1 MTTPWFSSLAT
12 ETPPMSEPA
21 IRVRLSWAD
30 HYMDDLYGYLEHG
43 DDTALERAY
52 ELGRLALKQRVSLLD
67 LYEIHQGCC
76 DELARNPD
84 IAANH
89 KEIRKSASHFLLNA
103 LGAFEMAHSGYR
115 ELIGHLEEKLKIRA
129 AELECSNREL
139 EAFCY
144 SVSHDLQE
152 PLRMITSFAELFA
165 KRHNK
170 DLDET
175 SEKYLLYVVDGAHRM
190 KEMLTG
196 VLAYSRLGTGST
208 DNTEIDCNRLVGN
221 VLDVLQI
228 SIKDVGARVKVDHL
242 PAIKGDQLQLSQ
254 VFLNLIG
261 NALKFS
267 RNASPLVEITAMRD
281 GDEWVFSV
289 IDNGIGIDPQF
300 KERIFEL
307 FQRLHA
313 REDFEGTGI
322 GLALVRRIIERHGG
336 RIWVESEPGL
346 GSTFRFALPAGEEG
360 SFNNQQ

>member
-1 MTTPWFSSLAT
+1 MEAL
-12 ETPPMSEPA
+12 PMSEPA
-21 IRVRLSWAD
+21 IPARPSWAD
-30 HYMDDLYGYLEHG
+30 HYMVGLHGYLKHG
-43 DDTALERAY
+43 DDTSLERAY
-52 ELGRLALKQRVSLLD
+52 ELGRLALEQQVSLLD

-76 DELARNPD
+76 DKLARDPD

-89 KEIRKSASHFLLNA
+89 KEIRKSASHFLLDA

-115 ELIGHLEEKLKIRA
+115 ELIGQLEEKLKIRT
-129 AELECSNREL
+129 AELEFSNREL
-139 EAFCY
+139 ESFCY

-165 KRHNK
+165 KRHK
-170 DLDET
+170 GGLDET
-175 SEKYLLYVVDGAHRM
+175 SEKYLLYVVDGARRM
-190 KEMLTG
+190 KEMLNG
-196 VLAYSRLGTGST
+196 VLAYSRLGTGSS
-208 DNTEIDCNRLVGN
+208 DNTEIDCNMLVDDI
-221 VLDVLQI
+221 LDILQI
-228 SIKDVGARVKVDHL
+228 AIKDAGAQVKVDHL
-242 PAIKGDQLQLSQ
+242 PAIKGDQLQLSR
-254 VFLNLIG
+254 VFQNLIG

-267 RNASPLVEITAMRD
+267 RNASPTVKITAMRD
-281 GDEWVFSV
+281 DDEWVFSV
-289 IDNGIGIDPQF
+289 IDNGIGIEPQF